1 MNYSRESA
9 VSPVVGVMLMLIV
22 VIIIAAVVSGF
33 AGGLMKGTQSA
44 PQLVMDVKIANNG
57 YYPTS
62 YFKAEVTSVSAP
74 IKTSDLKIVT
84 SWSNTGNM
92 SGETIR
98 DGSVVTPGVTNFN
111 VTYITESGQ
120 TSLLSIPS
128 WQMVCPQGDG
138 PGVGYNGTET
148 SNGLPYEGTGATNQ
162 SDIGTKPGITNYSWF
177 GNYYLQA
184 GTVMFAQ
191 PFGAKYDGT
200 AFTEGYGVGQQWLY
214 TYGTSSDAVFT
225 TDSTDEM
232 QAVLG
237 KKWNLLRPGDIV
249 NVKVIHIP
257 SGKTIWQED
266 IPVEGSVI

>member
-1 MNYSRESA
+1 MNYSRDSA

-57 YYPTS
+57 YYPSS

-84 SWSNTGNM
+84 SWSNTGNR
-92 SGETIR
+92 SGEVIR
-98 DGSVVTPGVTNFN
+98 GGSVVTPGVTNFN

-120 TSLLSIPS
+120 TLPS
-128 WQMVCPQGDG
+128 VPWQMVCPQGEG

-148 SNGLPYEGTGATNQ
+148 SNGLPYEGMGAINQ
-162 SDIGTKPGITNYSWF
+162 SSIGTTVTNYSWF

-200 AFTEGYGVGQQWLY
+200 AFTVGYGTGQQWLY
-214 TYGTSSDAVFT
+214 TYGTTSEAVFT
-225 TDSTDEM
+225 TDNTDEM

-237 KKWNLLRPGDIV
+237 QKWYLLRPGDIV

-257 SGKTIWQED
+257 SGKTIWQGD
-266 IPVEGSVI
+266 VPVEGSVI